1 MKGRISSNSQSI
13 KKHFPEVYKQL
24 FSKCPIVTSSPGSFW
39 WTGEHVVLYGNLGI
53 NQKIPL
59 RVYVGLEPSKS
70 AKIKT
75 GLLKEYLPEKKNFF
89 DFLIEEPFYTK
100 LTVFLQEYLLKEKK
114 GLTINVLSEV
124 PISRG
129 LNFSGAFTCAVIS
142 ALKLYSN
149 ELTLEEISNWEN
161 MKVED
166 LIQYYNFDNFFRTS
180 WKIES
185 ILHGDSASGGTI
197 LGSAVAGEFPLV
209 YFPPKF
215 PQTDEFKTTY
225 WQQRYSY
232 LDTLSYWGARF
243 NELFTLPQYPIW
255 PVDFGL
261 IFSGESRRT
270 ASVITSTSERKD
282 ELIKI
287 EKEINKLASKLNQT
301 AKKSIIPQSYTKTD
315 LFINIFIE
323 QIKTV
328 SDEILIALKNV
339 FEHGSSKTNLTKF
352 FLALK
357 RNHELISYFVPTSKS
372 IDLIYGE
379 IVKFDTG
386 VKVTGGGGKGDMVF
400 VSDYGGLRD
409 QIFPI
414 LKRIQNLTNTTINL
428 DYASWLDGI
437 EDEGV
442 KVEQDLSNKVYSDFI
457 SEGAV
462 QVKTIPS
469 EEYIIQE
476 LYTREKFAN
485 QKESMDLF
493 LDCPEEE
500 IYIKGLKISSR
511 DIPSSKTTIK
521 VLEILFENVGKEV
534 KNTAF
539 ENSSYFEDRNEFQ
552 SKIVSPLNK
561 TLQKRLGKKLN
572 ITVTGGI
579 TDFTVKLSPSP
590 FDIYLLERTF

>member
-1 MKGRISSNSQSI
+1 M
-13 KKHFPEVYKQL
+13 
-24 FSKCPIVTSSPGSFW
+24 
-39 WTGEHVVLYGNLGI
+39 VLYGNLGI

-166 LIQYYNFDNFFRTS
+166 LIQDYNFDNFFRTS

-185 ILHGDSASGGTI
+185 ILHGDLASGGTI

-357 RNHELISYFVPTSKS
+357 RNHELLSYFVPTSKS

-386 VKVTGGGGKGDMVF
+386 AKVTGGGGKGDMVF
-400 VSDYGGLRD
+400 VSDYDGLRD
-409 QIFPI
+409 EIFSI
-414 LKRIQNLTNTTINL
+414 LKRIQNLTKTTINL
-428 DYASWLDGI
+428 DYASWLDGFEARGLKI
-437 EDEGV
+437 E
-442 KVEQDLSNKVYSDFI
+442 QHLSHKLYSDFI
-457 SEGAV
+457 SQG
-462 QVKTIPS
+462 S
-469 EEYIIQE
+469 IQISSLPAE
-476 LYTREKFAN
+476 DVNISQIYSIEKFN
-485 QKESMDLF
+485 HEKSSMDLL
-493 LDCPEEE
+493 LDCIKNK
-500 IYIKGLKISSR
+500 IYIKGKAVSSKE
-511 DIPSSKTTIK
+511 IPSSKAAIK
-521 VLEILFENVGKEV
+521 VLQSLFDKISYEIKGNQLGD
-534 KNTAF
+534 
-539 ENSSYFEDRNEFQ
+539 SSYFKDRNEFQ

-561 TLQKRLGKKLN
+561 TLQKWLGKKLN
-572 ITVTGGI
+572 ITVIGGI

-590 FDIYLLERTF
+590 FDIYLLEKTF